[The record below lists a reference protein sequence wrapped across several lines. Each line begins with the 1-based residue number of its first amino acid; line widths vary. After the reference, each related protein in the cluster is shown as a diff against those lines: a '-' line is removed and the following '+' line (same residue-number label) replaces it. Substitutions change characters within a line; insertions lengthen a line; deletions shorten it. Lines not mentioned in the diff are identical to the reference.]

1 MIRMEMP
8 QALQSALEMECA
20 KIPQQQI
27 IKSAQSISL
36 RYRTRVKNGHFIE
49 NFNEAAAY
57 GAARMPATFGAVYS
71 AVNYSVENTG
81 DIHSLIDV
89 GAGTGAASWAAA
101 QLLNL
106 ESIQCFEYDD
116 YMKSTGEALMSH
128 DEYMKKA
135 RWQKLNI
142 ATDPLTQ
149 SADLVIASY
158 VMNELDISAQALA
171 AEKLWNAAG
180 KLLLFVEAGTPE
192 GFHTLNRIRCQ
203 LTAAGA
209 HIAAPCPHE
218 GLCPAAQGDWCH
230 FTCRIQR
237 TRLHKLSK
245 GGEAPFEDEKYT
257 YLALT
262 KTPAE
267 KPGSRVIRHPL
278 TAKGYVKLE
287 LCTPNGLKSATVTKR
302 DGALYK
308 TARKASCGDKVQ
320 L

>member
-1 MIRMEMP
+1 MEMP
-8 QALQSALEMECA
+8 QALQNALEMECA

-49 NFNEAAAY
+49 NSNEAAAY
-57 GAARMPATFGAVYS
+57 AAARMPATFGAVYS
-71 AVNYSVENTG
+71 AINDSVENTEN
-81 DIHSLIDV
+81 IRSLIDI

-101 QLLNL
+101 QLLHL

-116 YMKSTGEALMSH
+116 DMKNTGEALMSH
-128 DEYMKKA
+128 DEHMKKA

-142 ATDPLTQ
+142 AEDPLTH
-149 SADLVIASY
+149 SADMIIASY
-158 VMNELDISAQALA
+158 VMNELDISAQAAA

-192 GFHTLNRIRCQ
+192 GFHTLNRIRTQ
-203 LTAAGA
+203 LTSIGA
-209 HIAAPCPHE
+209 HIAAPCPQE
-218 GLCPAAQGDWCH
+218 GPCPAAQGDWCH

-257 YLALT
+257 YLALA
-262 KTPAE
+262 KTSCQQN
-267 KPGSRVIRHPL
+267 GSRIIRHPHI
-278 TAKGYVKLE
+278 AKGFVKLA
-287 LCTPNGLKSATVTKR
+287 LCTPDGLKSKTVSKK
-302 DGALYK
+302 DGDLYK
-308 TARKASCGDKVQ
+308 TARKASCGDKIP